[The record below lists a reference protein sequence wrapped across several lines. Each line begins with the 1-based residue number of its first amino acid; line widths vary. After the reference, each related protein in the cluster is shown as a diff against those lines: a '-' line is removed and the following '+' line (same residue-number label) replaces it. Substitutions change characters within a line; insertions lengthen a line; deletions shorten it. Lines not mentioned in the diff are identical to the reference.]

1 MHQFGLGEVEE
12 TKIRFHELI
21 NSFSQI
27 YCKYNNLIS
36 IFCATKKKKLSRWYH
51 IEILCLNH
59 LFFFFLYFII
69 FSHSCHILSLI

>member
-36 IFCATKKKKLSRWYH
+36 IFCATKKKNYQGG
-51 IEILCLNH
+51 IILKFYVLIT
-59 LFFFFLYFII
+59 FFFSFYI
-69 FSHSCHILSLI
+69 S